1 MAPTGNA
8 GQAAWTGAVLTK
20 RADRLLG
27 PGVAGNAVPARGPV
41 GGRADLLRN
50 HLKQPRRSPAVKSW
64 PWLCGT
70 WSLHRMF
77 SPGRKS
83 SSRIM
88 HPAKTLNGS
97 LPALSGLSI
106 LTHKNKK
113 KRKHAEFQPERRVRC
128 HRGPGKQ
135 RPAREHAGAAAADL
149 AGDGQ
154 VMISRGSAGRI
165 KA

>member
-1 MAPTGNA
+1 MDLCA
-8 GQAAWTGAVLTK
+8 GGLIYF
-20 RADRLLG
+20 
-27 PGVAGNAVPARGPV
+27 
-41 GGRADLLRN
+41 RN

-64 PWLCGT
+64 PGLCGT

-83 SSRIM
+83 LSRIM

-135 RPAREHAGAAAADL
+135 PPAREHAGVAAADL